1 LTLLLDQDGG
11 SVPMTAIPNPGF
23 ILVELGI
30 EHAGQVKVLESAAT
44 ALREGG
50 ATVHAWAPAGRVA
63 CMEPGTVAAGML
75 IASMRDPAA
84 IEPLVNGKV
93 LPLLRAQL
101 PAGGP
106 APKVLKVNGLPA
118 NGLPDLPDIPTVASV
133 PRPPQGLR
141 NALMVIQGSASN
153 QTQMDKYRDV
163 ILPMMKERGSY
174 YEAFALAEG
183 EVVALSGSWREQIF
197 AISRWPTRASAEDFW
212 YAERYQT
219 TGIPLRIGAGKF
231 TVHVVDE
238 A

>member
-1 LTLLLDQDGG
+1 MAD
-11 SVPMTAIPNPGF
+11 PPNPGF
-23 ILVELGI
+23 ILVELSG
-30 EHAGQVKVLESAAT
+30 EHPGQVRVLETAAKLLT
-44 ALREGG
+44 EGG
-50 ATVHAWAPAGRVA
+50 ARVHAWAPAGRVA
-63 CMEPGTVAAGML
+63 CFEPGTVGAGML
-75 IASMRDPAA
+75 IASMSDQARIA
-84 IEPLVNGKV
+84 PLVRQSL
-93 LPLLRAQL
+93 LPHLKANM
-101 PAGGP
+101 PAHSI
-106 APKVLKVNGLPA
+106 PKVLQVNGLPA
-118 NGLPDLPDIPTVASV
+118 DGLPTMMDIPTVASV
-133 PRPPQGLR
+133 PRPPKGLR

-212 YAERYQT
+212 YAERYQS